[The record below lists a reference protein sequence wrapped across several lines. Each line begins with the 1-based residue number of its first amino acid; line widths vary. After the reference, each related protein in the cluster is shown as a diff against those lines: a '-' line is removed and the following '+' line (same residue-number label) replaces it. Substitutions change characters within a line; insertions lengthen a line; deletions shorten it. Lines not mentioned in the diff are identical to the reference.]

1 MKRVADMTREE
12 LEREAL
18 TDPMTVIPNR
28 RAYDEAEEDGP
39 AILYAVFDIEGTKWF
54 NDEFGH
60 LAGDALIQAAAHV
73 LALYFGDQVYRI
85 GGDEFVV
92 RFETAEA
99 AGELGKVVDHFPLL
113 GYGLGTSLEDADNE
127 LAYWRTAREQA
138 GERARRGERPRQL
151 ARVLGREV
159 G

>member
-1 MKRVADMTREE
+1 MKLVTDMTREE
-12 LEREAL
+12 LMALAL
-18 TDPMTVIPNR
+18 TDPLTGVGNR
-28 RAYDEAEEDGP
+28 RAFDEAESKGR
-39 AILYAVFDIEGTKWF
+39 AALYAVFDIEGTKWF

-60 LAGDALIQAAAHV
+60 LAGDALIQAAAGV
-73 LALYFGDQVYRI
+73 LALYFDRVDRV
-85 GGDEFVV
+85 GGDEFAI

-99 AGELGKVVDHFPLL
+99 ASELGKVVDHFPLL

-127 LAYWRTAREQA
+127 LAYWRAAREQA